1 MLTVLAVISQPAVVT
16 SNRYFSTPLS
26 SSNDFPPAV
35 LAGGTMTT
43 LKGDDIDYSKEPLN
57 KAGLMASVNVDHKA
71 LLQKLP
77 SWDHD
82 KH

>member
-1 MLTVLAVISQPAVVT
+1 MLSILPVVSQPAVVT
-16 SNRYFSTPLS
+16 SNILTPLTT
-26 SSNDFPPAV
+26 SNVFPPV
-35 LAGGTMTT
+35 VFAGGKMTT
-43 LKGDDIDYSKEPLN
+43 LKGDDIDYSTEPLN
-57 KAGLMASVNVDHKA
+57 KAGLMASVNVDHNA

>member
-1 MLTVLAVISQPAVVT
+1 MQLLRKKNASQVPNINKFTKSMCVYMYI
-16 SNRYFSTPLS
+16 N
-26 SSNDFPPAV
+26 FPPAI
-35 LAGGTMTT
+35 LAGGRMTT
-43 LKGDDIDYSKEPLN
+43 LKGDDIDYSSKPLN
-57 KAGLMASVNVDHKA
+57 EAGLMASVNVDHGA

>member
-1 MLTVLAVISQPAVVT
+1 
-16 SNRYFSTPLS
+16 
-26 SSNDFPPAV
+26 
-35 LAGGTMTT
+35 MTT
-43 LKGDDIDYSKEPLN
+43 LKGDDIDYSREPLN
-57 KAGLMASVNVDHKA
+57 KAGLMASVNVDHAA